1 MDFLDE
7 KYYHNTV
14 LEWLIALGII
24 LGGVIVAKIL
34 YWFTS
39 TVIKKITAKTKTQLD
54 DLLIEKLKTPVI
66 LIVIIAAY
74 YWAISYLN
82 FSPPLLEGEIKGEI
96 KGLEKFLFKL
106 ATFAIVI
113 DITWMVSRTLDAVV
127 EEYVVP
133 LTEKSE
139 SDFDDQVLPIMRKGI
154 RAVIWIMGIIIGM
167 DNLGIDITAMIAGLG
182 IGGLALALA
191 AQDMV
196 KNIFGGIMVFLDK
209 PFKIGERIQINGFDG
224 TVEEVGLR
232 STRVRT
238 LEGRLLIINN
248 STFSENTVV
257 NVSSEHTRKI
267 VLNLGMTY
275 DTTPEQMQQSMD
287 ILKEIVIAHPALEI
301 EDASIGFNAYGDFA
315 LGILFIYRIKKE
327 GDILQT
333 QTDINLEILK
343 RFNAEGL
350 EFAFPTQTIFKK
362 EMA

>member
-1 MDFLDE
+1 MDFLN
-7 KYYHNTV
+7 KIYYHNTV

-24 LGGVIVAKIL
+24 LGGVIVAKLL
-34 YWFTS
+34 YWFTR
-39 TVIKKITAKTKTQLD
+39 TVMKKITAKTKTQLD
-54 DLLIEKLKTPVI
+54 DLLIDKLEKPVI
-66 LIVIIAAY
+66 FIVIIAAY

-82 FSPPLLEGEIKGEI
+82 FPNN
-96 KGLEKFLFKL
+96 GLENLLFKL
-106 ATFAIVI
+106 ATFALVI
-113 DITWMVSRTLDAVV
+113 DITWLISRTLDAVV

-133 LTEKSE
+133 ITKKSE

-196 KNIFGGIMVFLDK
+196 KNIFGGIMIFLDK
-209 PFKIGERIQINGFDG
+209 PFKIGERIQIDGFDG

-238 LEGRLLIINN
+238 LEGRLLIVNN
-248 STFSENTVV
+248 STFSDNTVV
-257 NVSSEHTRKI
+257 NVSAEHTRKV

-287 ILKEIVIAHPALEI
+287 ILKEIVIAHPAIET

-315 LGILFIYRIKKE
+315 LGILFVYRIKKE

-333 QTDINLEILK
+333 QTEINLEILK

-350 EFAFPTQTIFKK
+350 EFAFPTQTVFKK
-362 EMA
+362 EMV

>member
-1 MDFLDE
+1 
-7 KYYHNTV
+7 
-14 LEWLIALGII
+14 
-24 LGGVIVAKIL
+24 
-34 YWFTS
+34 
-39 TVIKKITAKTKTQLD
+39 
-54 DLLIEKLKTPVI
+54 
-66 LIVIIAAY
+66 
-74 YWAISYLN
+74 
-82 FSPPLLEGEIKGEI
+82 
-96 KGLEKFLFKL
+96 
-106 ATFAIVI
+106 
-113 DITWMVSRTLDAVV
+113 
-127 EEYVVP
+127 
-133 LTEKSE
+133 
-139 SDFDDQVLPIMRKGI
+139 
-154 RAVIWIMGIIIGM
+154 MGIIIGM

-196 KNIFGGIMVFLDK
+196 KNIFGGIMIFIDK
-209 PFKIGERIQINGFDG
+209 PFKIGDRIQINGFDG

-248 STFSENTVV
+248 STFSDNTVV
-257 NVSSEHTRKI
+257 NVSAEHTRKV

-287 ILKEIVIAHPALEI
+287 ILKQIIIEHEILDI
-301 EDASIGFNAYGDFA
+301 EETSIGFNAFGDFS

-327 GDILQT
+327 ADILGT

-350 EFAFPTQTIFKK
+350 EFAFPTQTVFKK

>member
-1 MDFLDE
+1 MDFLDYT
-7 KYYHNTV
+7 YYHNTV
-14 LEWLIALGII
+14 LEWSIALGII

-39 TVIKKITAKTKTQLD
+39 NVMKKITAKTKTKLD
-54 DLLIEKLKTPVI
+54 DLLIDKLEKPVI
-66 LIVIIAAY
+66 FIVIIAAY
-74 YWAISYLN
+74 YWSISYLN
-82 FSPPLLEGEIKGEI
+82 FPKDADGVSSGIENL
-96 KGLEKFLFKL
+96 LFKL
-106 ATFAIVI
+106 ATFALVI
-113 DITWMVSRTLDAVV
+113 DITWMISRILDAVV

-133 LTEKSE
+133 LAEKSK
-139 SDFDDQVLPIMRKGI
+139 SDFDDQVLPILRKGI
-154 RAVIWIMGIIIGM
+154 RVVIWIMGIIIGM

-196 KNIFGGIMVFLDK
+196 KNIFGGIMIFLDK
-209 PFKIGERIQINGFDG
+209 PFKIGERIQIDGFDG

-248 STFSENTVV
+248 STFSDNTVV
-257 NVSSEHTRKI
+257 NVSAEHTRKV

-287 ILKEIVIAHPALEI
+287 ILKEIVIAHPAIET

-315 LGILFIYRIKKE
+315 LGILFVYRIKKA

-333 QTDINLEILK
+333 QTEINLEILN

>member
-1 MDFLDE
+1 MDFLN
-7 KYYHNTV
+7 KIYYHNTV

-24 LGGVIVAKIL
+24 LGGVIVAKLL
-34 YWFTS
+34 YWFTR
-39 TVIKKITAKTKTQLD
+39 TVMKKITAKTKTQLD
-54 DLLIEKLKTPVI
+54 DLLIDKLEKPVI
-66 LIVIIAAY
+66 FIVIIAAY

-82 FSPPLLEGEIKGEI
+82 FPNN
-96 KGLEKFLFKL
+96 GLENLLFKL
-106 ATFAIVI
+106 ATFALVI
-113 DITWMVSRTLDAVV
+113 DITWLISRTLDAVV
-127 EEYVVP
+127 EEYIVP
-133 LTEKSE
+133 ITEKSE

-196 KNIFGGIMVFLDK
+196 KNIFGGIMIFLDK
-209 PFKIGERIQINGFDG
+209 PFKIGERIQIDGFDG

-248 STFSENTVV
+248 STFSDNTVV
-257 NVSSEHTRKI
+257 NVSAEHTRKV

-287 ILKEIVIAHPALEI
+287 ILKEIVIAHPAIET

-315 LGILFIYRIKKE
+315 LGILFVYRIKKE

-333 QTDINLEILK
+333 QTEINLEILK